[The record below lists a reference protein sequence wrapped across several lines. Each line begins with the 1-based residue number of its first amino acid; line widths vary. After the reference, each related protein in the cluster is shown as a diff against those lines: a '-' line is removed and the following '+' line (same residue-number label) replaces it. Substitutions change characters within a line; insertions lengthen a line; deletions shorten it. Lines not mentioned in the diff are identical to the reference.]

1 MDFLRG
7 GFWNGRS
14 KIRVQIPNVPILL
27 DIYECQFNS
36 SYFHLAR
43 NNVER
48 EESGIRGGAHTQ
60 WVKKHLDNCHLGHI
74 RDLFLGE
81 AEK

>member
-36 SYFHLAR
+36 GYFPLAR

-48 EESGIRGGAHTQ
+48 GESGIRGGAHTQ
-60 WVKKHLDNCHLGHI
+60 WVKKHWITAILDASGICSW
-74 RDLFLGE
+74 GE